1 MFFIHN
7 SLFVG
12 LFISLASYCIGLWL
26 KKKTRSAL
34 ANPLL
39 IAIVLVIGFLPI
51 TGIDYE
57 VYKRGSSLL
66 TYLLTPATICLAVPL
81 YEEFEQLKRNYKAVL
96 SGIAAGT
103 LASLCCILLLSIV
116 LGLSHE
122 SFVTLL
128 PKSITTAMGIGVSE
142 ELGGIVPVTVI
153 CIVITGVLGNV
164 FAEQFLKL
172 IRIKEPIAKGVAI
185 GTSTHAVG
193 TAKAMEMGNVEGAM
207 SGLSIVVAGV
217 LTVIGASLFALIF

>member
-1 MFFIHN
+1 MHFLES

-12 LFISLASYCIGLWL
+12 VFISIASYCIGLWL
-26 KKKTRSAL
+26 KKITKSPL

-39 IAIVLVIGFLPI
+39 ISIILVIAFLLI
-51 TGIDYE
+51 TRTSYD
-57 VYKRGSSLL
+57 VYRQGSSLL

-103 LASLCCILLLSIV
+103 LASLCCILLMSIV
-116 LGLSHE
+116 LGLTHE
-122 SFVTLL
+122 SYVTLL

-142 ELGGIVPVTVI
+142 ELGGIVPITVV

-172 IRIKEPIAKGVAI
+172 IRVHEPIAKGVAI

-207 SGLSIVVAGV
+207 SGLSIVIAGL
-217 LTVIGASLFALIF
+217 LTVIGASIFALFW